1 MLNTLA
7 VCASLGFGIFVSP
20 EILIIGLLLASD
32 RSHPRANTL
41 GYFLGSAMGIT
52 LLLAAGY
59 FLTHST
65 PLS

>member
-7 VCASLGFGIFVSP
+7 ICASLGFGIFVSP

-41 GYFLGSAMGIT
+41 GYFLGSADPRRPG
-52 LLLAAGY
+52 AAAIA
-59 FLTHST
+59 
-65 PLS
+65 P